1 MIIDVSEHNGN
12 IDWQKVKGDGVTGA
26 IIRCGYGKDLKKQ
39 DDKKFTRNMDG
50 AINAGLD
57 IGVYLYSYATNAN
70 GAKSEAEHVL
80 RLIDPY
86 KEKINL
92 PVYYDL
98 EESGTENAAKA
109 NAVVFG
115 DIIEKAG
122 YWCGVYASLS
132 WWATDLYGLDR
143 FTKWVAA
150 WGKNNGKPGTKP
162 TISGCDLWQYTS
174 KGKIN
179 GISGNVDCNE
189 LLNTKIRTEKGHT
202 SAPSNQT
209 GKDTQKPTNAT
220 EGQNNANKTYTVK
233 KGDMLTAIA
242 AKYGVTVN
250 SIVEANGIKNPNL
263 IYAGQKLT
271 IPTGGNV
278 KTYLTVNTEKSGL
291 NMRNKPGMVGGV
303 VQVIPKGAKVE
314 LIQKTNA
321 DWYNVRYNGKTG
333 YCASKYLKA

>member
-12 IDWQKVKGDGVTGA
+12 IDWAKVKAAGVTGA

-57 IGVYLYSYATNAN
+57 IGVYLYSYATNTSSAE
-70 GAKSEAEHVL
+70 SEAKHVL
-80 RLIDPY
+80 RLVDPY
-86 KEKINL
+86 KANINL
-92 PVYYDL
+92 PIYYDL
-98 EESGTENAAKA
+98 EEPGTENAAKA

-132 WWATDLYGLDR
+132 WFNTYLSGLDR

-150 WGKNNGKPGTKP
+150 WGSNNGKPGTKP
-162 TISGCDLWQYTS
+162 TIKNCDLWQYTS
-174 KGKIN
+174 KGKVN

-189 LLNTKIRTEKGHT
+189 LLNAKIRTEKGHT
-202 SAPSNQT
+202 SAPSENTITNPQNNT
-209 GKDTQKPTNAT
+209 KPT

-233 KGDMLTAIA
+233 KGDTLSGIA

-250 SIVEANGIKNPNL
+250 RIVEANGIKNPNL
-263 IYAGQKLT
+263 IYAGQVLK
-271 IPTGGNV
+271 IPTGEDV
-278 KTYLTVNTEKSGL
+278 KTYLTVNTQKDGL
-291 NMRNKPGMVGGV
+291 NMRATPNGTIIGSV
-303 VQVIPKGAKVE
+303 PKGAKVE
-314 LIQKTNA
+314 LLQKTNA
-321 DWYNVRYNGKTG
+321 NWYKIKYNGKTG
-333 YCASKYLKA
+333 YCASKFLKA